1 MCSKVSKTTSATMS
15 GAEFRLLELGSS
27 TNQNPGQ
34 NQSPETLGALAFITL
49 SDPQKNGNALDI
61 PLLQSLLGQLDSWAS
76 EPIRALILR
85 SSSDIAFS
93 VGMDFTAFQSAKS
106 GAFKE
111 AARLYRRLLAALDS
125 FPTPVFCLLENP
137 ARAGGVGLVMAADLV
152 LATEAASLNL
162 GEALFGLIPA
172 NVLPYLRKRL
182 GERRVNQMVFVP
194 ETLDAKTLFRW
205 GLIDFAPFA
214 NSSDLEKSLCRLLR
228 SVLRCSP
235 SALALQKDINQQLGA
250 LSMLQQQD
258 MVENIL
264 VQSLEENRVQAAI
277 SAFLD
282 GGLGP
287 WTAKVPKL
295 LFP

>member
-1 MCSKVSKTTSATMS
+1 MN
-15 GAEFRLLELGSS
+15 GAEFHLLELGNP

-61 PLLQSLLGQLDSWAS
+61 ALLQGLLGQLDNWAS
-76 EPIRALILR
+76 VPIRALILR

-93 VGMDFTAFQSAKS
+93 VGMDFRAFQGAKS
-106 GAFKE
+106 GASQE
-111 AARLYRRLLAALDS
+111 AAGLYRRLLAALDS
-125 FPTPVFCLLENP
+125 FPAPVFCLLEAP

-152 LATEAASLNL
+152 LATEEASLNL

-182 GERRVNQMVFVP
+182 DERRANQMVLVP
-194 ETLDAKTLFRW
+194 EPLDAKTLFAW

-214 NSSDLEKSLCRLLR
+214 TLKEMEKFLRKLLR

-235 SALALQKDINQQLGA
+235 AALALQKNTNRQLGA
-250 LSMLQQQD
+250 LPLVQQQD
-258 MVENIL
+258 LVENIL
-264 VQSLEENRVQAAI
+264 VQSLEEQRVQTAI
-277 SAFLD
+277 SAFMD

-287 WTAKVPKL
+287 WAAKVPKL
-295 LFP
+295 LFS